1 MPNAHDLAPRGKIH
15 AGFFERVIAQRLGRK
30 SERVLV
36 GPRTGVDAGVLD
48 LGGGQ
53 VMVVTTD
60 PLFVVPEYGWERAG
74 WFAVHILASDVA
86 TSGFTPQFMTAD
98 LNLPLSMTE
107 AQLEALWESMHH
119 AADDL
124 GMSIVTGHTGRYDGC
139 GYPMVGGST
148 VFSIGP
154 SDGYVSVGMTR
165 TDDAVIVTKGAAV
178 EAAGLM
184 AVTFGRRLTAVYGS
198 DFARRAEEIFW
209 QMSTV
214 RDAMAASR
222 VGVRDR
228 GVTAMHDA
236 TEGGVFGGLCEMAEV
251 AGVGMDIDLEAIP
264 VADDVRAICQHF
276 SMDPYTSIS
285 EGTLLVTCRP
295 ERAKDILKSL
305 GDEGIPAAR
314 VGTCSRTPQVRL
326 HQQGRQG
333 VLDPPRVDPFWEAF
347 ARAAAES

>member
-1 MPNAHDLAPRGKIH
+1 MTNPNDLAPRGKIH

-30 SERVLV
+30 SQRLLV

-60 PLFVVPEYGWERAG
+60 PLFVVPEYGWKRAG

-86 TSGFTPQFMTAD
+86 TSGFSPQFMTAD
-98 LNLPLSMTE
+98 LNLPLSMSE
-107 AQLEALWESMHH
+107 SQLEALWQSIHET
-119 AADDL
+119 ADDL
-124 GMSIVTGHTGRYDGC
+124 GLSIVTGHTGRYDGC

-165 TDDAVIVTKGAAV
+165 PDDAVIVTKGAAV

-184 AVTFGRRLTAVYGS
+184 AVTFGPRLAGAYGA
-198 DFARRAEEIFW
+198 DFAVRAEEIFW

-214 RDAMAASR
+214 RDAMAACR

-236 TEGGVFGGLCEMAEV
+236 TEGGVFGGLCEMAQV
-251 AGVGMDIDLEAIP
+251 AGVGMDIDLDAIP
-264 VADDVRAICQHF
+264 VADDIRAICQHF

-285 EGTLLVTCRP
+285 EGTLLITCRP
-295 ERAKDILKSL
+295 ERAQDILKSL
-305 GDEGIPAAR
+305 ADEGIRAAR
-314 VGTCSRTPQVRL
+314 VGSCSASSEVRL
-326 HQQGRQG
+326 HQQGRHR
-333 VLDPPRVDPFWEAF
+333 LLTPPRVDPFWEAF